1 MLPPALFIYRTATFA
16 LTPLAP
22 ALIAWRLRR
31 GKEDP
36 GRFAERMGMPG
47 LARPPGRLVWL
58 HGASVGESAM
68 LVALLEALKRA
79 RPEIRALVTTQTRTS
94 ADLLSR
100 RLSPYAVHQYAPID
114 APGPMRRFLAHW
126 RPDLAVFAESEIWPN
141 MLLDTAKAGIPA
153 ALVNARMS
161 ARSLANWARAP
172 RSARQLLDSLGFV
185 AAADQRTSE
194 GLTLLTGRSTPMV
207 GNLKLSARPPACDE
221 QDLRAFKAAL
231 GDRPVWLAASTHPG
245 EEDVAVAAHERVRT
259 TVPGALLI
267 IAPRHPDRADSIM
280 QGLSDLGDAL
290 ERRRTGAL
298 PQSRHSVYLADT
310 LGEMGLWL
318 RLASCAFIGGSLTLG
333 IGGHTPVEPAQLDC
347 PMITGPHVSNF
358 EELYAQL
365 AAAQAVARVCDPV
378 SLAEAV
384 RPLLADPLAARAMAA
399 RARAAT
405 AGGDAALAATLQG
418 LLNLCAQRWTQ

>member
-1 MLPPALFIYRTATFA
+1 MLPPALLIYRAATRA

-22 ALIAWRLRR
+22 AVLAWRLRR

-36 GRFAERMGMPG
+36 ARLAERMGMPG

-79 RPEIRALVTTQTRTS
+79 RPEIRALLTTQTRTS
-94 ADLLSR
+94 AELLSR
-100 RLSPYAVHQYAPID
+100 RLPPYAVHQYAPID

-161 ARSLANWARAP
+161 ARSLTNWASAQ
-172 RSARQLLDSLGFV
+172 RSARRLLSSLDFL

-194 GLTLLTGRSTPMV
+194 GLTRLTGRPTPMV
-207 GNLKLSARPPACDE
+207 GNLKLSARPPACDG
-221 QDLRAFKAAL
+221 QDLAAFKAAIE
-231 GDRPVWLAASTHPG
+231 GRPVWLAASTHAG
-245 EEDVAVAAHERVRT
+245 EEDVAVAAHERLKVT
-259 TVPGALLI
+259 LPNALLI
-267 IAPRHPDRADSIM
+267 IAPRHPDRADAIM
-280 QGLSDLGDAL
+280 QGLAGLGGAL
-290 ERRRTGAL
+290 ARRRSGAL

-318 RLASCAFIGGSLTLG
+318 RLAGCAFIGGSMTHG
-333 IGGHTPVEPAQLDC
+333 VGGHTPVEPAQLDC
-347 PMITGPHVSNF
+347 PIITGPHVSNF
-358 EELYAQL
+358 EDLYGQL
-365 AAAQAVARVCDPV
+365 GDAQAVVRVGDPV
-378 SLAEAV
+378 SLADAV
-384 RPLLADPLAARAMAA
+384 MLLLADASAARAMAA

-405 AGGDAALAATLQG
+405 AGGEAALAATLQG